1 MDPPCPSIQPG
12 PAENEMQTSMVM
24 GFVFPKPVVRSR
36 FSAGLNLHK
45 ALEENPCPSTAALKK
60 RALEPTGEAQRFSRT
75 SSLGLISFDV
85 NFHLSTSRGAAF
97 AGMPGPWAIQQAAT

>member
-24 GFVFPKPVVRSR
+24 GLVFPKPVVRSR

-45 ALEENPCPSTAALKK
+45 ALEENPCPSTAGLKK
-60 RALEPTGEAQRFSRT
+60 RNQLAKRNA
-75 SSLGLISFDV
+75 SLVPLRLV
-85 NFHLSTSRGAAF
+85 
-97 AGMPGPWAIQQAAT
+97 